1 MMTINLMNFFQ
12 FITISFLNLK
22 SQTNQ
27 RKIRQQNGIKNAKFP
42 QMAQK
47 KTKTLKHHESKRR
60 VQHV

>member
-47 KTKTLKHHESKRR
+47 KNQNFETP
-60 VQHV
+60 